1 MTTKK
6 AIIIGGITLLAGAM
20 IYIIV
25 QYRKLMQ
32 YVMNYKGVKV
42 RELSANKIAFDLS
55 IEFVNKSNLAFR
67 LMKQRYQV
75 YVNDKFVSK
84 GGSDKPVV
92 VQPNGSTTLTN
103 LVSFNP
109 TDVLRALEKNWTTL
123 LLKPEGFVIRI
134 DYQIYTSL
142 FGFSI
147 PIKNTY
153 SISLKEIRDL
163 KAGNK

>member
-6 AIIIGGITLLAGAM
+6 ALVIGGVTLLAGAM

-32 YVMNYKGVKV
+32 YVMNYKGIKVKQ
-42 RELSANKIAFDLS
+42 LSANNIAFDLS

-84 GGSDKPVV
+84 GGTDKPVV
-92 VQPNGSTTLTN
+92 VQPQGSTILTN

-109 TDVLRALEKNWTTL
+109 TDVLKALEKNFTTIL
-123 LLKPEGFVIRI
+123 LQPESVVVRI
-134 DYQIYTSL
+134 DYQISTSL
-142 FGFSI
+142 FGISV

-153 SISLKEIRDL
+153 RISLKEIRDM
-163 KAGNK
+163 KGK